1 MKNMKK
7 LEKYCSGCGIK
18 LQNEN
23 ETKLGFVKDLNHEL
37 CLSCFRLKHYNI
49 STDEVLKTHFP
60 EVPNGTSIVY
70 IVSILH
76 LNTLYKYDLT
86 KFYPNSKIIVLINFI
101 DLLPK
106 TVNFDLWVKKLKKD
120 NILEVMPISALK
132 GTYVDLFLET
142 LDYYNLGDIYFI
154 GLQNSGKSTLLNRI
168 SKHLELDIEILTS
181 TKPGLTLENIK
192 IPYKKN
198 YLIDT
203 PGVYE
208 KGFISDYLVYDEYKN
223 IVPNKPFKPITF
235 QITEPMSFIIGGV
248 AIISIIK
255 GYPLSVTFYLK
266 ANIHRTKYE
275 NSLELLNKHKDALF
289 SPFINEPFYKTHL
302 KIEEESLIN
311 IYDLGFLVVSQATL
325 EILAPKDANI
335 KAKKGSYHGL

>member
-23 ETKLGFVKDLNHEL
+23 EQKPGFVNNLNHEL
-37 CLSCFRLKHYNI
+37 CLSCFKLKHYNI
-49 STDEVLKTHFP
+49 STTEVLKTHFP
-60 EVPNGTSIVY
+60 KIPNGASIVY
-70 IVSILH
+70 IVSVLH

-106 TVNFDLWVKKLKKD
+106 TVNFDLWVKKIKRN

-142 LDYYNLGDIYFI
+142 LDYYNLGDTYFI
-154 GLQNSGKSTLLNRI
+154 GLQNSGKSTLLNSI
-168 SKHLELDIEILTS
+168 ASKLNIDVDILTS
-181 TKPGLTLENIK
+181 TKPGLTLANIK
-192 IPYKKN
+192 MPYKEN

-208 KGFISDYLVYDEYKN
+208 KGFISDYLSYQEYKN
-223 IVPNKPFKPITF
+223 IIPNKPFKPITY
-235 QITEPMSFIIGGV
+235 QTTEAMSFIIGGI
-248 AIISIIK
+248 AIISVIK
-255 GYPLSVTFYLK
+255 GYPLSLTFYLK

-275 NSLELLNKHKDALF
+275 NSVALLNKHKEKLF
-289 SPFINEPFYKTHL
+289 TPFINEPFIKTHL
-302 KIEEESLIN
+302 KIEEESIIN
-311 IYDLGFLVVSQATL
+311 IYDLGFLVISNATL